1 MSRKDFE
8 IIAKHISE
16 IADRNTRVEAA
27 TAVAAACM
35 KINTRFNITKFYEAC
50 NVLLQVR
57 AQADSIV
64 PCDTSDSE
72 QWQQEQATSENEP
85 QLDHGIPA
93 RKAQDGNGGP

>member
-8 IIAKHISE
+8 LIAKHISE

-50 NVLLQVR
+50 NVLL
-57 AQADSIV
+57 
-64 PCDTSDSE
+64 
-72 QWQQEQATSENEP
+72 
-85 QLDHGIPA
+85 
-93 RKAQDGNGGP
+93 